1 MRQDAA
7 GRSAASCRPPKEC
20 LTAGTLAG
28 ADAEELARTCWGL
41 TPGLSS
47 LEVSG
52 MLTVEDRDAFAE
64 VVLAAPL
71 AAHRVEDL
79 GRPADVT

>member
-1 MRQDAA
+1 MRPVAA
-7 GRSAASCRPPKEC
+7 GRSPRRAAAQEC
-20 LTAGTLAG
+20 LVAGTLDG
-28 ADAEELARTCWGL
+28 ADAEELARTCEVVTHGL
-41 TPGLSS
+41 TS
-47 LEVSG
+47 LEMSG
-52 MLTVEDRDAFAE
+52 MLTVEDADAYAE

>member
-1 MRQDAA
+1 MQAA
-7 GRSAASCRPPKEC
+7 QEC
-20 LTAGTLAG
+20 LDAGTLVD
-28 ADAEELARTCWGL
+28 ADAEELARTCWVV
-41 TPGLSS
+41 THGLSS